1 MDSLER
7 RLIEL
12 NEALLDLTIGKK
24 PHTDL
29 MQQAR
34 QALAGS
40 NQGFNTGPGN
50 DTVIINTADKDC
62 ECPPGPPGPQGPQG
76 AQGAQGERGEQGPIG
91 PQGSTGEQGPIGPQG
106 PQGSAGTTGPQ
117 GPIGPTGAQ
126 GAQGEPGAIGPP
138 GPPGGS
144 SCECKIILVSQNYTA
159 TSTDYYIGVFAD
171 KPVAITLPSDCR
183 DCQEIIVKAEMGPPL
198 GNRKVTIKTSDGSLI
213 DDEPTYVLEVPYE
226 SVRLIC
232 RGGDWHIIS

>member
-62 ECPPGPPGPQGPQG
+62 ECPPGPPGPAGPQGPQG
-76 AQGAQGERGEQGPIG
+76 EKGERGEQGPIG
-91 PQGSTGEQGPIGPQG
+91 PQGPQG
-106 PQGSAGTTGPQ
+106 PAGTPGSEGPP
-117 GPIGPTGAQ
+117 GPPGAQ
-126 GAQGEPGAIGPP
+126 GAQGKPGAIGPP
-138 GPPGGS
+138 GPPGECP
-144 SCECKIILVSQNYTA
+144 CECKIILVSQDYTA
-159 TSTDYYIGVFAD
+159 TNNDYYIGVSAD

-198 GNRKVTIKTSDGSLI
+198 GNRKVTVKTDNGSLI
-213 DDEPTYVLEVPYE
+213 DNQPTYVLEVPYE

-232 RGGDWHIIS
+232 RGGEWHIIS